1 MTGPVGRGGAGSG
14 TGDAGT
20 GGTAG
25 VRTSGASAAVP
36 ERVLDLFAVPGDVR
50 PVPGGQGRSVVAGDL
65 VLSPGRDAQTAG
77 WLNPVLAPLAVRLD
91 LERIGERPSGRS
103 GGRSGG
109 RAAVRVAMP
118 IPARDGSWVVDGWG
132 ASRYEPDTTACHD
145 PALLAATGRLLHAR
159 FDEAV
164 RTRPAGLDA
173 RTDRWAV
180 ADRLT
185 WGPADDLAAA
195 ADRSV
200 SVLVRRLVEERVDVD
215 LGPDQLVHGDLAG
228 NVLLDASGTPV
239 VIDVAPYW
247 RPVRWAEALC
257 LLDAVAWHGA
267 DRSVLE
273 RWSGGV
279 GWQALVRA
287 ALFRLLAESLDG
299 RGTRASG
306 DASGEVEQAY
316 GRALLPLLR

>member
-1 MTGPVGRGGAGSG
+1 MTEHPGGAVAPGPVAPVAGP
-14 TGDAGT
+14 
-20 GGTAG
+20 
-25 VRTSGASAAVP
+25 VP

-50 PVPGGQGRSVVAGDL
+50 PVPGGQGHSVVAGDL

-91 LERIGERPSGRS
+91 LERVS
-103 GGRSGG
+103 G

-164 RTRPAGLDA
+164 RSRPTGLDA

-180 ADRLT
+180 ADRLA
-185 WGPADDLAAA
+185 WGSSQELAAA
-195 ADRSV
+195 AERSG
-200 SVLVRRLVEERVDVD
+200 SALVRRLVEERVDVD

-228 NVLLDASGTPV
+228 NVLLDAAGTPV

-247 RPVRWAEALC
+247 RPARWAEALC

-267 DRSVLE
+267 AGSVLE
-273 RWSGGV
+273 PWTTGTGR
-279 GWQALVRA
+279 QALVRA
-287 ALFRLLAESLDG
+287 ALFRLLADCLDR
-299 RGTRASG
+299 RGARASG
-306 DASGEVEQAY
+306 GAPREVERAY
-316 GRALLPLLR
+316 GRALLPLLG

>member
-1 MTGPVGRGGAGSG
+1 MTGPVGTGGDAGVG
-14 TGDAGT
+14 TGDAGSAT
-20 GGTAG
+20 SGHDPGGTP
-25 VRTSGASAAVP
+25 VTVP

-65 VLSPGRDAQTAG
+65 VLSPGREAQTAA

-91 LERIGERPSGRS
+91 LERVSGRA
-103 GGRSGG
+103 G
-109 RAAVRVAMP
+109 VRVAMP
-118 IPARDGSWVVDGWG
+118 IPARDGSWVVEGWG

-164 RTRPAGLDA
+164 RARPAGLDA
-173 RTDRWAV
+173 RTDRWAA
-180 ADRLT
+180 ADRLA

-195 ADRSV
+195 AERSG
-200 SVLVRRLVEERVDVD
+200 SGLVRLLVEERADVD

-247 RPVRWAEALC
+247 RPARWAEALC

-267 DRSVLE
+267 DGSVLDP
-273 RWSGGV
+273 WWTGV
-279 GWQALVRA
+279 GRQAVVRA
-287 ALFRLLAESLDG
+287 ALFRLLADCLDG
-299 RGTRASG
+299 RGSPASG
-306 DASGEVEQAY
+306 GALREVERAY
-316 GRALLPLLR
+316 GRALLPLLG

>member
-1 MTGPVGRGGAGSG
+1 M
-14 TGDAGT
+14 
-20 GGTAG
+20 
-25 VRTSGASAAVP
+25 
-36 ERVLDLFAVPGDVR
+36 
-50 PVPGGQGRSVVAGDL
+50 VAGDL
-65 VLSPGRDAQTAG
+65 VLSPGREAQTAA

-91 LERIGERPSGRS
+91 LERVSGRA
-103 GGRSGG
+103 G
-109 RAAVRVAMP
+109 VRVAMP

-164 RTRPAGLDA
+164 RARPAGLDA
-173 RTDRWAV
+173 RTDRWAA
-180 ADRLT
+180 ADRLA

-195 ADRSV
+195 AERSG
-200 SVLVRRLVEERVDVD
+200 SGLVRRLVEERADVD

-247 RPVRWAEALC
+247 RPARWAEALC

-267 DRSVLE
+267 DGSVLDP
-273 RWSGGV
+273 WWTGV
-279 GWQALVRA
+279 GRQAVVRA
-287 ALFRLLAESLDG
+287 ALFRLLADCLDG
-299 RGTRASG
+299 RGSPASG
-306 DASGEVEQAY
+306 GALREVERAY
-316 GRALLPLLR
+316 GRALLPLLG

>member
-1 MTGPVGRGGAGSG
+1 MTQHP
-14 TGDAGT
+14 
-20 GGTAG
+20 GGTAAPG
-25 VRTSGASAAVP
+25 TATPAAPPVP

-65 VLSPGRDAQTAG
+65 VLSPGRDGQIAG

-91 LERIGERPSGRS
+91 LERVAGRA
-103 GGRSGG
+103 GGRGAKRAAG

-145 PALLAATGRLLHAR
+145 PALLGATGRLLHAR

-164 RTRPAGLDA
+164 RARPTGLDA

-180 ADRLT
+180 ADRLV
-185 WGPADDLAAA
+185 WGPADELSAA
-195 ADRSV
+195 ADRSG
-200 SVLVRRLVEERVDVD
+200 SALVGRLVEERVDVD

-247 RPVRWAEALC
+247 RPARWAEALC

-267 DRSVLE
+267 DGSVLE
-273 RWSGGV
+273 AWSTGV
-279 GWQALVRA
+279 DRQAVLRA
-287 ALFRLLAESLDG
+287 ALFRLLADCLDG
-299 RGTRASG
+299 RGVGSTEGAPQVVERA
-306 DASGEVEQAY
+306 GERAVERSY
-316 GRALLPLLR
+316 GRALAPLLLH

>member
-1 MTGPVGRGGAGSG
+1 MT
-14 TGDAGT
+14 
-20 GGTAG
+20 
-25 VRTSGASAAVP
+25 VP

-65 VLSPGRDAQTAG
+65 VLSPGRDAQTAA

-91 LERIGERPSGRS
+91 LERVSGRA
-103 GGRSGG
+103 G
-109 RAAVRVAMP
+109 VRVAMP

-164 RTRPAGLDA
+164 RARPEGLDA

-180 ADRLT
+180 ADRLA

-195 ADRSV
+195 AERSG
-200 SVLVRRLVEERVDVD
+200 SGLVRRLVEERADAD
-215 LGPDQLVHGDLAG
+215 LGPDQLDHGDLAG
-228 NVLLDASGTPV
+228 NVLLDASSAPV
-239 VIDVAPYW
+239 VINAAPYW
-247 RPVRWAEALC
+247 RPARWAEALC

-267 DRSVLE
+267 DGSVLDP
-273 RWSGGV
+273 WWTGV
-279 GWQALVRA
+279 GRQAVVRA
-287 ALFRLLAESLDG
+287 ALFRLLADCLDG
-299 RGTRASG
+299 RGSPASG
-306 DASGEVEQAY
+306 DAPRKVERAY
-316 GRALLPLLR
+316 GRALLPLLG

>member
-1 MTGPVGRGGAGSG
+1 MTEHP
-14 TGDAGT
+14 
-20 GGTAG
+20 GGTAAPG
-25 VRTSGASAAVP
+25 TATPPARPVP

-50 PVPGGQGRSVVAGDL
+50 SVPGGQGHSVVAGDL
-65 VLSPGRDAQTAG
+65 VLSPGRDAQTAA

-91 LERIGERPSGRS
+91 LERVS
-103 GGRSGG
+103 G

-164 RTRPAGLDA
+164 RSRPTGLDA

-180 ADRLT
+180 ADRLA
-185 WGPADDLAAA
+185 WGPSEELAAA
-195 ADRSV
+195 ADRSG
-200 SVLVRRLVEERVDVD
+200 SALVRLLVQERADVD

-247 RPVRWAEALC
+247 RPARWAEALC
-257 LLDAVAWHGA
+257 RLDAVAWHGA

-273 RWSGGV
+273 PWSTGV
-279 GWQALVRA
+279 DRQALVRA
-287 ALFRLLAESLDG
+287 ALFRLLADRLDG
-299 RGTRASG
+299 RGAESTRGASRE
-306 DASGEVEQAY
+306 AERAY
-316 GRALLPLLR
+316 GRALSPLLA